1 MSNIIKMICIIIHL
15 IIKFIINT
23 TLSLEV
29 RTIEGFVLE
38 EFRLSK
44 KTLQR
49 CTIVPTQTPRMN
61 LHTYARIRVA
71 SWFHPFL
78 NVALISTN
86 GLWWISFSSWFRL

>member
-1 MSNIIKMICIIIHL
+1 MMSNIIKMICIIIHL

-44 KTLQR
+44 KLYRGVQLYPHR
-49 CTIVPTQTPRMN
+49 HQ
-61 LHTYARIRVA
+61 
-71 SWFHPFL
+71 
-78 NVALISTN
+78 
-86 GLWWISFSSWFRL
+86 G